1 MRNAA
6 TGWVRSLAI
15 GVSGLWVVA
24 LLALT
29 AGPVTAAVTSL
40 TVTTTYP
47 AVQADPGGQVELPIS
62 VQTPTPQKVDLSVN
76 NLPEGFK
83 ATFRGG
89 GFIVS
94 SVFTSGNDASPA
106 PGDLKLR
113 VEVPDNAEA
122 KDYDLTVHATAGG
135 QTADL
140 PITLHVA
147 SVEGQGVSLTTAAPA
162 KIGSIGQATTFSLT
176 LHNDTAADLNFSVT
190 VPDAPAN
197 WVVTAKPS
205 NDADPNNFPVAGGDT
220 ETITVSAEAPANV
233 AAGDFQFTVVAS
245 AGDRT
250 AELPLA
256 IRLSGS
262 EEVAISSKDGTLNT
276 QASAG
281 TAKAFVVVVENTG
294 SAPLAD
300 VSVTADA
307 PTGWTVTF
315 NPETVG
321 ALQPQTQTEVTAN
334 ILPPSNAVAGD
345 YVVTINV
352 DAGSAQPDK
361 IDIRTT
367 VETSTLWGYVGIALI
382 ALVVIGLLL
391 VFRRYGRR

>member
-6 TGWVRSLAI
+6 TGWVRSLVV

-24 LLALT
+24 LLALS
-29 AGPVTAAVTSL
+29 AAPAAAAVTAL

-47 AVQADPGGQVELPIS
+47 AVQADPGGQVELPLS

-76 NLPEGFK
+76 NLPDGFK

-94 SVFTSGNDASPA
+94 SVYTSGNDASPA

-113 VEVPDNAEA
+113 VEVPATAEA
-122 KDYDLTVHATAGG
+122 KDYDLTVHASSGG

-140 PITLHVA
+140 PIQLHVA

-162 KIGSIGQATTFSLT
+162 KIGSIGSPTTFSLT

-190 VPDAPAN
+190 VPNAPAN
-197 WVVTAKPS
+197 WTVTAKPS

-233 AAGDFQFTVVAS
+233 AAGDFQFTVVAN
-245 AGDRT
+245 AGART

-262 EEVAISSKDGTLNT
+262 EEISLASKDGTLNT

-281 TAKAFVVVVENTG
+281 TAKTFLVVVTNTG
-294 SAPLAD
+294 SAPLST
-300 VSVTADA
+300 VTVTAAA

-315 NPETVG
+315 APESVATL
-321 ALQPQTQTEVTAN
+321 APDTQAEFTAS

-345 YVVTINV
+345 YVVTFTADSGTATDN
-352 DAGSAQPDK
+352 
-361 IDIRTT
+361 IDVRTT

>member
-6 TGWVRSLAI
+6 TGWVRSLVV

-29 AGPVTAAVTSL
+29 AAPAAAAVTAL

-47 AVQADPGGQVELPIS
+47 AVQADPGGQVELPLS

-76 NLPEGFK
+76 NLPDGFK

-94 SVFTSGNDASPA
+94 SVYTSGNDASPA

-113 VEVPDNAEA
+113 VEVPATAEA
-122 KDYDLTVHATAGG
+122 KDYDLTVHASSGG

-140 PITLHVA
+140 PIKLHVA

-162 KIGSIGQATTFSLT
+162 KIGSIGSPTTFSLT

-190 VPDAPAN
+190 VPNAPAN
-197 WVVTAKPS
+197 WTVTAKPS

-233 AAGDFQFTVVAS
+233 AAGDFQFTVVAN
-245 AGDRT
+245 AGART

-262 EEVAISSKDGTLNT
+262 EEISLASKDGTLNT

-281 TAKAFVVVVENTG
+281 TAKTFLVVVTNTG
-294 SAPLAD
+294 SAPLST
-300 VSVTADA
+300 VTVTAAA

-315 NPETVG
+315 APESVATL
-321 ALQPQTQTEVTAN
+321 APDTQAEFTAS

-345 YVVTINV
+345 YVVTFTADSGTATDN
-352 DAGSAQPDK
+352 
-361 IDIRTT
+361 IDVRTT